1 MASPVELPTPL
12 AEAGISARRA
22 ALGPDLAG
30 HSLAEERASY
40 LSHGAG
46 VLFSLIA
53 VSVLLKVAAG
63 HGAAT
68 LLACSAYG
76 LTLVLMFASST
87 AYHAVPHAKERAKR
101 MLRTLDHSAIFLLIA
116 GTYTALSLA
125 VPKSAAALALLGG
138 VWGLTALGVAALVRR
153 GGHRPGGPLLSYLA
167 LSALVAL
174 ALPALSGPLGATS
187 LLLLGA
193 GGGVYA
199 LGVPF
204 YLARRLRYH
213 HVIWHA
219 FVLVAS
225 ALHFLVVIRY
235 VVQS

>member
-1 MASPVELPTPL
+1 MDASGGERRPVPGP
-12 AEAGISARRA
+12 AGAV
-22 ALGPDLAG
+22 
-30 HSLAEERASY
+30 HSHAEERASY
-40 LSHGAG
+40 LTHGAG

-53 VSVLLKVAAG
+53 VSLLLKVAA
-63 HGAAT
+63 ARSAVT

-87 AYHAVPHAKERAKR
+87 AYHAVPLHNERVKR
-101 MLRTLDHSAIFLLIA
+101 ALRTLDHSAIFLLIA

-125 VPKSAAALALLGG
+125 VPKSAAAFALLAG
-138 VWGLTALGVAALVRR
+138 VWLLSALGVVALVRR
-153 GGHRPGGPLLSYLA
+153 GGHRPGGPLVCYLA

-174 ALPALSGPLGATS
+174 ALPALSGPLGARGVW
-187 LLLLGA
+187 LLSV
-193 GGGVYA
+193 GGVMYA

-204 YLARRLRYH
+204 YLARRMRYH
-213 HVIWHA
+213 HVIWHG

-235 VVQS
+235 VVQG